1 MALKIEKKVSP
12 KSTFENYQSLTLGDF
27 AYKVISAQYQLMTKL
42 EKKVLA
48 DKDPEH
54 LHDMRVASR
63 RLRTA
68 LQVFGIA
75 VELPKAAQAKRIGA
89 IAKILGNLRDLD
101 VQIADLREV
110 YRPRAGK
117 AEQALLDEAITALQ
131 QERRK
136 AFAAV
141 EVTLSRSSY
150 QELKTAY
157 EIWLSEPRYT
167 TLAQLPLLPL
177 LPDLLSPLLSSL
189 LLHPGWLIQ
198 SSDLSEEANQTL
210 HDLRK
215 ACKGTRY
222 QSEFFVSLYGKPF
235 KEWIGEL
242 KGIQD
247 CLGKVQ
253 DGQVLVELLAKHLP
267 NRAKLPKLQASVR
280 QCQVEMMANW
290 EPIRQKYLDSAFRK
304 HLHEM
309 LLEPE
314 SSPALV
320 G

>member
-1 MALKIEKKVSP
+1 MALKTGKKVNQT
-12 KSTFENYQSLTLGDF
+12 STSQNYQSITLGDF
-27 AYKVISAQYQLMTKL
+27 AYEVISTQYQPITKL

-54 LHDMRVASR
+54 LHDMRVATR

-75 VELPKAAQAKRIGA
+75 VELPKAAQEKRIGA
-89 IAKILGNLRDLD
+89 LAKILGNLRDLD
-101 VQIADLREV
+101 VQIADLKEV

-117 AEQALLDEAITALQ
+117 AEQALLDEAIAALKR
-131 QERRK
+131 ERRK
-136 AFAAV
+136 AFAVMEA
-141 EVTLSRSSY
+141 TLTRSPY
-150 QELKTAY
+150 QELKAAY

-167 TLAQLPLLPL
+167 ILAQLPLLPL

-198 SSDLSEEANQTL
+198 PNDLSEKANEIL

-215 ACKGTRY
+215 ACKHVRY
-222 QSEFFVSLYGKPF
+222 QTEFFVPLYGKSF

-247 CLGKVQ
+247 RLGKVQ
-253 DGQVLVELLAKHLP
+253 DGQVLVDLLAKHLP

-280 QCQVEMMANW
+280 QCQTEMMANW
-290 EPIRQKYLDSAFRK
+290 EPIQQKYLDPAFRK
-304 HLHEM
+304 YLHEM

-314 SSPALV
+314 FAPV
-320 G
+320 PV